1 MKRDDITSLFPD
13 ATTEQIDKL
22 MGINGND
29 INKAK
34 SDAETLKTQLAEAQ
48 TALEALKATSG
59 DAGELA
65 QAKQLAA
72 TLQTELDGMKAAES
86 LRLMREKVAKETK
99 VPAALLTGETEED
112 CTAQANSI
120 LEFAKPAYPILKDG
134 GEVSAS
140 NVSKSTT
147 RDQFAEWAKE
157 NL

>member
-34 SDAETLKTQLAEAQ
+34 GDAETLKTQLAEAQ

-112 CTAQANSI
+112 CTAQAQGI
-120 LEFAKPAYPILKDG
+120 VDFAKPSAYPVIRDG
-134 GEVSAS
+134 GEVSATQKATPKDAFVDWFNQIS
-140 NVSKSTT
+140 N
-147 RDQFAEWAKE
+147 
-157 NL
+157 